1 MKLLKNKQHD
11 LYNSN
16 VMDLFYRSRYCEN
29 NNKLNGVSIECKKSD
44 VATGSILKLI
54 CKIENNKIS
63 SARYQVYGCPY
74 LMASAE
80 WLCETVQGKSAP
92 QLKKLKI
99 MDLMK
104 MLSIPTERKSIILIL
119 EDVVDGIRL
128 QL

>member
-11 LYNSN
+11 LYNTT

-29 NNKLNGVSIECKKSD
+29 NNKLKGVSIECKKSD

-54 CKIENNKIS
+54 CKTENNKIS

-80 WLCETVQGKSAP
+80 WLCETVQGKSAS

-104 MLSIPTERKSIILIL
+104 ILSIPTERKSIILIL

>member
-1 MKLLKNKQHD
+1 MKSLKNKKHD
-11 LYNSN
+11 LYNTT

-29 NNKLNGVSIECKKSD
+29 SSQLNGLRIECEKGD
-44 VATGSILKLI
+44 VASGSTLKLI
-54 CKIENNKIS
+54 CKIENKKIF
-63 SARYQVYGCPY
+63 SAKYQVYGCPY

-80 WLCETVQGKSAP
+80 WLCEMIQGKSAS

-99 MDLMK
+99 MNLMK
-104 MLSIPTERKSIILIL
+104 ILSIPPERKSIILIL